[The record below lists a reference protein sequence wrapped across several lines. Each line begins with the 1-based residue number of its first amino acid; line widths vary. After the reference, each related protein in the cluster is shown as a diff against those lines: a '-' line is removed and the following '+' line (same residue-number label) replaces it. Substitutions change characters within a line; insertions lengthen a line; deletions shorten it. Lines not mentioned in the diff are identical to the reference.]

1 MNNISI
7 FKRVADR
14 YDRTKP
20 IGGSSTPKEL
30 DIRPWGD
37 RKRKWE
43 RVAKFDDNTY
53 YITDTGRTWPIL
65 HRRDKMPSWLAQT
78 SHLSGDEIWELM
90 RKDDLT
96 FAPIVVRREYEANHQ
111 PYTTI
116 RVRLTCQGQVSASF
130 RYFVGEVLWA
140 LCKMDFD
147 RIGGGTSKHYGIRV
161 AGSDTKHYLP
171 KTTMDPKWLA
181 ETTTARSRGH
191 GYQSPPAMVQED
203 GGYLLFREKDG
214 QVILDERSP
223 VHHVPK
229 KRVDMEL
236 KEQYRKPIKDFV
248 EHALSVGSLLHES
261 DYYGDPH
268 RDLFGKYMVGD
279 NRVRDAVRDII
290 MDEDHPDRMLLAGSL
305 LAKSDY
311 FKHKAR
317 WNGCTSQRYTYLTDE
332 QWEAAGKPKS
342 RYGAVEVQHPPY
354 DEQQQ
359 KDAYRAV
366 RRQINAALN
375 KWAEFTKVVTEG
387 E

>member
-1 MNNISI
+1 
-7 FKRVADR
+7 
-14 YDRTKP
+14 
-20 IGGSSTPKEL
+20 
-30 DIRPWGD
+30 
-37 RKRKWE
+37 
-43 RVAKFDDNTY
+43 
-53 YITDTGRTWPIL
+53 
-65 HRRDKMPSWLAQT
+65 
-78 SHLSGDEIWELM
+78 
-90 RKDDLT
+90 
-96 FAPIVVRREYEANHQ
+96 
-111 PYTTI
+111 
-116 RVRLTCQGQVSASF
+116 
-130 RYFVGEVLWA
+130 
-140 LCKMDFD
+140 MDFD

-181 ETTTARSRGH
+181 ETATSPARLQAL
-191 GYQSPPAMVQED
+191 QSTPAMVQED

-248 EHALSVGSLLHES
+248 EHALSVGSLLQAS

-268 RDLFGKYMVGD
+268 RDLFGKYMVVG
-279 NRVRDAVRDII
+279 NVVRDAVRDII
-290 MDEDHPDRMLLAGSL
+290 MDEDHPERMLLAGSL

-311 FKHKAR
+311 FEHKAR
-317 WNGCTSQRYTYLTDE
+317 WNGYTSQRYTYLTDE